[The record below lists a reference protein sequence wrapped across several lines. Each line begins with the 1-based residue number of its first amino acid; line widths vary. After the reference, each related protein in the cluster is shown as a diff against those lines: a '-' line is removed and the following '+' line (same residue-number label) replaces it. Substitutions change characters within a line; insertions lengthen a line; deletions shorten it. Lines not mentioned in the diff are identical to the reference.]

1 MESKEEKGEEKR
13 LLEHRRRNGGKIDAT
28 DANSAGVSDSF
39 SKNAEEEEDKD
50 KEEAVKEMLGQL
62 KKLGNVF
69 LRPFGLSTDS
79 FELVKQSEGGGFSVQ
94 MKKEEEKK
102 GQDEM

>member
-1 MESKEEKGEEKR
+1 KGEEKR
-13 LLEHRRRNGGKIDAT
+13 LSEHRRRIGGEIDAT
-28 DANSAGVSDSF
+28 ERSANSAGVSDSF
-39 SKNAEEEEDKD
+39 SKDAEEEKAKD

-79 FELVKQSEGGGFSVQ
+79 FELVKQSDGGGFSVQ
-94 MKKEEEKK
+94 MK
-102 GQDEM
+102 